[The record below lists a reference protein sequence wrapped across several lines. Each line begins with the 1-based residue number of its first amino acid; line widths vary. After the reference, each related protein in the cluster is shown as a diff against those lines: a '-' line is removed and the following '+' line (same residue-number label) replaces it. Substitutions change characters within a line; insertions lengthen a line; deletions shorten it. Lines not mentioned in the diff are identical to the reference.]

1 MSTAYT
7 IVLCSCSD
15 SVTATSIAEYL
26 VANKLAACVNVL
38 PNVLSIYTWQGN
50 IEQANEQLLV
60 IKTKVDSY
68 NDIQHAILEIH
79 PYELPEI
86 IAVPVEAGF
95 QPYLDWVSAEVDAP
109 A

>member
-1 MSTAYT
+1 MSSAYT
-7 IVLCSCSD
+7 IVLCSCPD
-15 SVTATSIAEYL
+15 SETATNIAEYL

-86 IAVPVEAGF
+86 ISVPIDTGLST
-95 QPYLDWVSAEVDAP
+95 YLNWIDENVLP
-109 A
+109 